1 MSKSRVTT
9 TECTGHR
16 RQWQCDGSADGDCGA
31 DDLERRKDHG
41 WTSRHRVTAK
51 IRKTNRRRGHFEDST
66 DGESGADDVTLRLDG
81 ETVTLTEFTR
91 TTIGRSTGDLRLDGG
106 RRDCDNT
113 HGEHRPD
120 DLTLSLDGERVT
132 LTEDLSRITTVRS
145 TGGLP
150 LDRGLTRVRLDYY
163 NGTQELK
170 RTSLRRRTGRVRLHV
185 CQPPS
190 RKSK

>member
-1 MSKSRVTT
+1 MYGGEPHTLYYLVSQPPYI
-9 TECTGHR
+9 CM
-16 RQWQCDGSADGDCGA
+16 GA
-31 DDLERRKDHG
+31 HG

-51 IRKTNRRRGHFEDST
+51 IRKTTRRRGYFEDST

-81 ETVTLTEFTR
+81 ETVTLTEVRR

-106 RRDCDNT
+106 RRDCYNS

-120 DLTLSLDGERVT
+120 DLTLS

-150 LDRGLTRVRLDYY
+150 LDRGLTRERLDYY
-163 NGTQELK
+163 QGTKELK

-190 RKSK
+190 RKSR